1 MANILLR
8 SPRFE
13 TLSNASAAY
22 GTLSLS
28 IDGTLRYTLTK
39 DSITNGATKT
49 VTFDISELVRD
60 YLSISFSGS
69 YSVQSAAVT
78 GTITIYNSGG
88 STLSSSAISHTAFDG
103 YSTFKEG
110 YNYSFSSGLTQSN
123 TIVYVPEGTNANIP
137 TTSGYVT
144 SYGGVT
150 VTSVCEP
157 KYTPIKIT
165 FLNKFGFLQ
174 DIWFFKKSVERIA
187 TTEEKFNR
195 MLSTPTG
202 GYSTN
207 EHQRKILRKSG
218 NESMTVNTGFV
229 SQLLN
234 PAMEEL
240 MVSEYVWATISSVI
254 YPINITSQALE
265 YKTSVNDKVINYTI
279 DFEYANE
286 VLNNIR

>member
-88 STLSSSAISHTAFDG
+88 STLSSSAISHTAF
-103 YSTFKEG
+103 Y
-110 YNYSFSSGLTQSN
+110 
-123 TIVYVPEGTNANIP
+123 
-137 TTSGYVT
+137 
-144 SYGGVT
+144 
-150 VTSVCEP
+150 
-157 KYTPIKIT
+157 
-165 FLNKFGFLQ
+165 
-174 DIWFFKKSVERIA
+174 
-187 TTEEKFNR
+187 
-195 MLSTPTG
+195 
-202 GYSTN
+202 
-207 EHQRKILRKSG
+207 
-218 NESMTVNTGFV
+218 
-229 SQLLN
+229 
-234 PAMEEL
+234 
-240 MVSEYVWATISSVI
+240 
-254 YPINITSQALE
+254 
-265 YKTSVNDKVINYTI
+265 
-279 DFEYANE
+279 
-286 VLNNIR
+286 